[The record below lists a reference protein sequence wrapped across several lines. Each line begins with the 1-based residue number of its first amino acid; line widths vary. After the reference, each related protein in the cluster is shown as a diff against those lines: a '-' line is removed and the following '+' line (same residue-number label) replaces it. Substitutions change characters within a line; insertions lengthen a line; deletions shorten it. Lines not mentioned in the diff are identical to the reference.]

1 MATQYDIRLI
11 PYGERSGTLF
21 QKSFNKKINSVSK
34 SIFYNLLKLINA
46 V

>member
-21 QKSFNKKINSVSK
+21 QSTSK
-34 SIFYNLLKLINA
+34 SPK
-46 V
+46 